1 MDTERNLRQLGQL
14 FYLFYAM
21 PSEIIKTFL
30 RLVFS
35 LFGVLDRRS
44 LMGGGVVAHGGS
56 DVLMKGIFT
65 QQGEKEQ
72 KYLFS
77 YPNIYSNISSWKKCL
92 RFRNTVASLVSSL

>member
-30 RLVFS
+30 RLVLS

-44 LMGGGVVAHGGS
+44 LRGGGWLHMEVR
-56 DVLMKGIFT
+56 M
-65 QQGEKEQ
+65 
-72 KYLFS
+72 
-77 YPNIYSNISSWKKCL
+77 C
-92 RFRNTVASLVSSL
+92 